1 MNYETK
7 LKDLNIELPAAKA
20 PVGNYV
26 ATKIS
31 GKMLFVSGQ
40 ISIDKDGQLIKGKIG
55 KDLDTESGYNAAKRC
70 ALSIVAQVKK
80 ACDNDL
86 SKVKSCIKLTGFVN
100 STDDFTEQPK
110 IINGASDLIASIF
123 GDAGMHTRAAV
134 STNSLPLGVSVEVDA
149 IFELN

>member
-1 MNYETK
+1 MSYEKK
-7 LKDLNIELPAAKA
+7 LKDLNIELPEAKA

-26 ATKIS
+26 ATKIL
-31 GKMLFVSGQ
+31 GKMLFISGQ

-55 KDLDTESGYNAAKRC
+55 KDLDTDSGYNAAKRC
-70 ALSIVAQVKK
+70 ALSIISQVKK

-100 STDDFTEQPK
+100 STDDFIEQPK
-110 IINGASDLIASIF
+110 VINGASDLIASIF

-134 STNSLPLGVSVEVDA
+134 STNSLPLGVAVEVDA